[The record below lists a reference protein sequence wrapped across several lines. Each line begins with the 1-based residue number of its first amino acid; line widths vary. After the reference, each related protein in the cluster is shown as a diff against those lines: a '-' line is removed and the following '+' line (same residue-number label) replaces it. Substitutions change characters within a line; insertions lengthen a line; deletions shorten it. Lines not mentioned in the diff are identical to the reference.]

1 MNKKNYFIEFNRF
14 IAILI
19 IMGHHL
25 SRVKAV
31 DYHFATGWVY
41 VEFFFLVTGYFTA
54 RHLCRYPE
62 ENCIDYTL
70 AKFKRL
76 IGIAWL
82 AIVSEYMLEL
92 SITFIVDKNRGLPV
106 LLSYLKD
113 LPFEMMMIGSSYKTP
128 SLVPVWYLSALFIVF
143 PLFCLFYQI
152 KNKQLRHTLEVLIPL
167 VYYGYA
173 GIYDN
178 WRFPLNLIRAFSCL
192 LLGAFIFDF
201 GRKIIAV
208 LHRRFS
214 EAGYTALQLICLIIP
229 VLACWYNTVEYHR
242 VVVLCFMIVMTI
254 TAGDRGIKLKH
265 GIFGLLGE
273 ITMPIY
279 LFHWVVAMFI
289 GAYLEAL
296 GQNLRILIYYSTS
309 ILLGIMIV
317 MVKKKIKKHSS

>member
-92 SITFIVDKNRGLPV
+92 SITFIVDKNRGA
-106 LLSYLKD
+106 SCAFK
-113 LPFEMMMIGSSYKTP
+113 
-128 SLVPVWYLSALFIVF
+128 LFKGF
-143 PLFCLFYQI
+143 
-152 KNKQLRHTLEVLIPL
+152 
-167 VYYGYA
+167 
-173 GIYDN
+173 
-178 WRFPLNLIRAFSCL
+178 AF
-192 LLGAFIFDF
+192 
-201 GRKIIAV
+201 
-208 LHRRFS
+208 
-214 EAGYTALQLICLIIP
+214 
-229 VLACWYNTVEYHR
+229 
-242 VVVLCFMIVMTI
+242 
-254 TAGDRGIKLKH
+254 
-265 GIFGLLGE
+265 
-273 ITMPIY
+273 
-279 LFHWVVAMFI
+279 
-289 GAYLEAL
+289 
-296 GQNLRILIYYSTS
+296 
-309 ILLGIMIV
+309 
-317 MVKKKIKKHSS
+317 